1 MYRALSILAL
11 AAGAATLS
19 TAALADGNRRI
30 APTALAEQ
38 LTHGETAYV
47 LDVRTPEEFAQGHVA
62 GAVNIPVQ
70 DLEARMDV
78 VPDDAEIVVYCHS
91 GRRAAEAASLLR
103 EHGHAVTE
111 LDGSILG
118 WRAAGLPEIG
128 SAGAAAAI
136 P

>member
-1 MYRALSILAL
+1 MYRALGALAL

-19 TAALADGNRRI
+19 TAALGDGNRRI

-38 LTHGETAYV
+38 LTRGETAYV

-78 VPDDAEIVVYCHS
+78 VPDDTEIIVYCQS
-91 GRRAAEAASLLR
+91 GRRAAKAASLLR
-103 EHGHAVTE
+103 AHGHTVTE

-128 SAGAAAAI
+128 SAGEPAAI